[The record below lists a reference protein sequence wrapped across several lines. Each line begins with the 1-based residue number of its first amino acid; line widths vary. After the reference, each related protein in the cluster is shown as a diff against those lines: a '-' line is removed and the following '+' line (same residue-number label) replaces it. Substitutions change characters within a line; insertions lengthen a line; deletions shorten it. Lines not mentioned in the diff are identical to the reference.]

1 MTKSISRQFA
11 MVAEGNHRGA
21 GDLKNKNVPDG
32 TGNITLSS
40 SVAFLYRNKE
50 KMLKDTFF
58 SLQKGGIVNI
68 SKSRY
73 VRWRDLYG
81 DEKFKDGKLENPIDG
96 FYSPVFPKAHI

>member
-11 MVAEGNHRGA
+11 MVSEGNHRGA

-50 KMLKDTFF
+50 KMLKDKKK
-58 SLQKGGIVNI
+58 SMLLSVLNGDKGLNDGVNI
-68 SKSRY
+68 Y
-73 VRWRDLYG
+73 L
-81 DEKFKDGKLENPIDG
+81 L
-96 FYSPVFPKAHI
+96 